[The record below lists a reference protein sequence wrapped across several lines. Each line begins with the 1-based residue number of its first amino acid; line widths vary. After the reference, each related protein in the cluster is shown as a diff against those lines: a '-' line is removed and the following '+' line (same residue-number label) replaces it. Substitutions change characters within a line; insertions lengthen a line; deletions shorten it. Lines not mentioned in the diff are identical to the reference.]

1 MVHTSESIK
10 TKFVLSISSTVVFFL
25 MVLLFISY
33 SLLRDTA
40 LKNARELSLTIL
52 AETDKQI
59 DTFFG
64 EIEDLAHQMSGY
76 PAFYEVR
83 TGEMR
88 TITLSTVRARLEYLR
103 AVYLGTVEGE
113 MWEWGIGEG
122 FVDNTPV
129 FEPGYDPRKR
139 PWYEEALRAEG
150 FAITKPYV
158 YASVEALGITGVI
171 PVYHPSGRFVGVLG
185 LDIMLDDLKRM
196 IEELRVQKGGRVILL
211 NSEDQVIVNQF
222 DRNGKNGEKLE
233 LKQFTTFDLQEL
245 APCDGSHFITTFEG
259 EDRYYITC
267 TENATTGWRL
277 IIALPYDEVMA
288 QATENIKFVIFI
300 DVLLMLLLSVV
311 IGFLSNIIII
321 HPLEVT
327 VGVMRRLEQ
336 GESDARVEI
345 NRSDEFG
352 ILAQQFNRLI
362 GIVNDYRLSL
372 EEKVRI
378 RTEENAALQQEN
390 VRLRII
396 EEKERIYGYLHDSLG
411 ARLTNIFIS
420 NNVAQSAAEDDPAV
434 LQEMLQ
440 KIENNTQMAIEDL
453 KEILFS
459 SQVETRKMIDFPKLL
474 KHNISERLQLKEIS
488 FVYSITRAEEFSE
501 LDRDARFEIEKILQE
516 LVSNV
521 LKHSQAGRV
530 DFSMDLN
537 DGQVEISFADDGVGF
552 DMDDNI
558 AAGSSRFG
566 LHNMRHRVENLGGSF
581 HLRSGRGEGVTV
593 KIELPIVP
601 KERDET

>member
-521 LKHSQAGRV
+521 LKHSQADRV

>member
-521 LKHSQAGRV
+521 LKHSQADRV

-537 DGQVEISFADDGVGF
+537 NGHVEISFADDGVGF

-581 HLRSGRGEGVTV
+581 HLRSGLGEGVTV
-593 KIELPIVP
+593 KIELPVVP

>member
-25 MVLLFISY
+25 LVLLFVSY

-52 AETDKQI
+52 TETDKQI
-59 DTFFG
+59 DAFFG

-88 TITLSTVRARLEYLR
+88 TIILSTVRARLEYLR

-139 PWYEEALRAEG
+139 PWYEEALEAEG

-171 PVYHPSGRFVGVLG
+171 PVYHPSGKFVGVLG

-222 DRNGKNGEKLE
+222 DRNGRNGERLE

-245 APCDGSHFITTFEG
+245 APCEGSHFITAFEG

-277 IIALPYDEVMA
+277 IIALPYGEVMA

-372 EEKVRI
+372 EEKVRV

-420 NNVAQSAAEDDPAV
+420 NNVAQSAADNDPAV

-440 KIENNTQMAIEDL
+440 KIESNTQMAIEDL

-474 KHNISERLQLKEIS
+474 KHNISERLQLKDIS
-488 FVYSITRAEEFSE
+488 FVYSITSPEEFSE
-501 LDRDARFEIEKILQE
+501 LDREARFEIEKILQE

-521 LKHSQAGRV
+521 LKHSQADRV

-537 DGQVEISFADDGVGF
+537 DGQVEIFFADNGVGF
-552 DMDDNI
+552 DTDATI
-558 AAGSSRFG
+558 PAGSSRFG

-581 HLRSGRGEGVTV
+581 DLQTKRGGGVQV
-593 KIELPIVP
+593 YIELPIML
-601 KERDET
+601 KEREEA

>member
-25 MVLLFISY
+25 LVLLFVSY

-40 LKNARELSLTIL
+40 LKNARDLSLTIL
-52 AETDKQI
+52 TETDKQI
-59 DTFFG
+59 DSFFG
-64 EIEDLAHQMSGY
+64 EIENLTRQMSGY

-88 TITLSTVRARLEYLR
+88 EITLSTVRARQEYLR
-103 AVYLGTVEGE
+103 AVYLGTVDGE

-139 PWYEEALRAEG
+139 PWYQQALKAG
-150 FAITKPYV
+150 DFAITKPYV

-171 PVYHPSGRFVGVLG
+171 PVYHPEGDFIGVLG
-185 LDIMLDDLKRM
+185 LDIMLDDLKMM
-196 IEELRVQKGGRVILL
+196 IKELRVQKGGKVILL
-211 NSEDQVIVNQF
+211 NSEGRVIVDQF
-222 DRNGKNGEKLE
+222 DGNGKGGERLE
-233 LKQFTTFDLQEL
+233 LKEFTTFDLEKHG
-245 APCDGSHFITTFEG
+245 PCEGNNFTAALDGR
-259 EDRYYITC
+259 DRYYITC
-267 TENATTGWRL
+267 TDNKTTGWRL
-277 IIALPYDEVMA
+277 IIALPYDQVMA
-288 QATENIKFVIFI
+288 QATDNIKMVIFI

-311 IGFLSNIIII
+311 IGFLSNVIII
-321 HPLEVT
+321 HPLEMT
-327 VGVMRRLEQ
+327 VEVMRRLEK
-336 GESDARVEI
+336 GETDARVQFK
-345 NRSDEFG
+345 RTDEFG

-362 GIVNDYRLSL
+362 ETVNDYRLSL

-378 RTEENAALQQEN
+378 RTEENAVLQQEN

-420 NNVAQSAAEDDPAV
+420 NNVAQSAADHDPAV

-440 KIENNTQMAIEDL
+440 KIEGNTQRGIEDL

-459 SQVETRKMIDFPKLL
+459 SRTESRKMIDFPRLL
-474 KHNISERLQLKEIS
+474 KHNISERLQLKNIT
-488 FVYSITRAEEFSE
+488 FVYAIINPDDF
-501 LDRDARFEIEKILQE
+501 LDLGRDVRFEIEKILQE

-521 LKHSQAGRV
+521 LKHSQAGKVELELELR
-530 DFSMDLN
+530 
-537 DGQVEISFADDGVGF
+537 DGLMKISFGDNGIGF
-552 DMDDNI
+552 DEGKI
-558 AAGSSRFG
+558 QEAEGTRFG
-566 LHNMRHRVENLGGSF
+566 LQNMRHRIDNLGGSF
-581 HLRSGRGEGVTV
+581 VLSTRPGRGVMIR
-593 KIELPIVP
+593 IELPAVL
-601 KERDET
+601 KEHEDL

>member
-25 MVLLFISY
+25 MVLLFVSY

-52 AETDKQI
+52 TETDKQI

-83 TGEMR
+83 TDEMR

-122 FVDNTPV
+122 FVDNTPI
-129 FEPGYDPRKR
+129 FEPGYDPRRR
-139 PWYEEALRAEG
+139 PWYEEALAADG
-150 FAITKPYV
+150 FAVTKPYV

-222 DRNGKNGEKLE
+222 ERNGKNGEKLE
-233 LKQFTTFDLQEL
+233 LKQFSTFDLQQL
-245 APCDGSHFITTFEG
+245 APCEGSHFITAFEG

-336 GESDARVEI
+336 GESEARVEI
-345 NRSDEFG
+345 NRTDEFG

-501 LDRDARFEIEKILQE
+501 LDRDTRFEIEKILQE

-530 DFSMDLN
+530 DFSMNLT
-537 DGQVEISFADDGVGF
+537 DGQVEISFEDDGVGF
-552 DMDDNI
+552 DMEATIPN
-558 AAGSSRFG
+558 GSSRFG
-566 LHNMRHRVENLGGSF
+566 LHNMRHRVENLGGFF
-581 HLRSGRGEGVTV
+581 HIQAQRGGGVQV
-593 KIELPIVP
+593 KIALPIVP
-601 KERDET
+601 KERDEA